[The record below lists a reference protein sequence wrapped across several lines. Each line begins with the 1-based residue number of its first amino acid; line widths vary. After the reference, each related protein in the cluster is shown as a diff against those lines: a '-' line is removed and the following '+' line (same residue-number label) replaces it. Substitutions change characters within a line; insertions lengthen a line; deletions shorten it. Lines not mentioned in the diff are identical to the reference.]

1 MKHVLIFHLHLNGT
15 CPSNQYNKKF
25 NVKVWF
31 QNRRMKWKRVKGTHS
46 HLFKDKITG
55 QIKPMFPTSTSNNSV
70 TSTQYSNSF
79 RDSAGENEN

>member
-1 MKHVLIFHLHLNGT
+1 
-15 CPSNQYNKKF
+15 
-25 NVKVWF
+25 
-31 QNRRMKWKRVKGTHS
+31 MKWKRVKGTHS

-70 TSTQYSNSF
+70 TSTPYSNSY